1 MEWLIKL
8 GLKLVSYQTL
18 VEVIA
23 QALAY
28 IMDYARKNASKDGW
42 ENAKKAVH
50 EVRNWTTLFDEVY
63 EDDTLTPEE
72 EKKIQN
78 AIANCTVTTSIYNL
92 IKGKKAPK
100 KETWTRTTRPAK
112 KPAKKESTKKKRNN
126 KK

>member
-1 MEWLIKL
+1 MIEWMIKL
-8 GLKLVSYQTL
+8 GLKMVPYSTL

-23 QALAY
+23 TAIAY
-28 IMDYARKNASKDGW
+28 IMDYARKNSTKDGW
-42 ENAKKAVH
+42 EKAKKTIH

-100 KETWTRTTRPAK
+100 KETWRNSRRKTTTSS
-112 KPAKKESTKKKRNN
+112 STKRKTKKQ
-126 KK
+126 KEA